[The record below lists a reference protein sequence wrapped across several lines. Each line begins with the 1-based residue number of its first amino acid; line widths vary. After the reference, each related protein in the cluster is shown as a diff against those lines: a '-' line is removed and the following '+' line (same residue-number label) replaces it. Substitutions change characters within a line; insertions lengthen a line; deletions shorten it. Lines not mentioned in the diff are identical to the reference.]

1 MSETTT
7 RQLPFSS
14 KMGFGVGQ
22 LGEGITMVVFGT
34 FTLFFFNQIIGVSAT
49 LTATALAIAIGFDA
63 VSDPIAGSISDRL
76 KSRWGRRLPLM
87 ASSSVPLALS
97 VIALFNPPSGMH
109 ELFYFGWLLVFA
121 ILARLF
127 LTLYHVPH
135 MALGAEI
142 SSDYTDRTRVF
153 SYSQAFSTLGTAAFA
168 FLMYTFVFPTPEDGT
183 HGLLRAAGYPQ
194 LAAIAA
200 VGIVISISLCV
211 WGTLKEV
218 PYMPVWEPEPE
229 RLGPRRVWRE
239 VREALGSRSYRM
251 LLSVMV
257 VTLLVLGIEG
267 TFMAYLYVH
276 FWELDTEQMRWLG
289 PVGLVGLPISV
300 MVIPQLTKRFDK
312 RRLMAVLGA
321 CVIINMNILI
331 VLRLFTDLLPENGE
345 TLLFALFLV
354 SSFVGGLLAPAM
366 LVTFNSMFADVADE
380 LEYREGVRQEGII
393 YSARSF
399 VAKAAG
405 SLATVIGGIALD
417 LISFPRGAAV
427 GDIAPETIYHLGLIA
442 GPPAMIIGL
451 AGLSFYLWYDLS
463 RERVAEIAEALNQR
477 KEQAAS
483 PETAPHSA
491 ESASDRGA
499 I

>member
-1 MSETTT
+1 MAISVADKTTG

-22 LGEGITMVVFGT
+22 LGEGITTVVFGT

-49 LTATALAIAIGFDA
+49 LTAAALAIAIAFDA

-76 KSRWGRRLPLM
+76 KSRWGRRLPMM
-87 ASSSVPLALS
+87 ASSSVPLAIS
-97 VIALFNPPSGMH
+97 VMALFNPPEGMP

-121 ILARLF
+121 VLARLF

-135 MALGAEI
+135 MAMGAEI
-142 SSDYTDRTRVF
+142 AHDYTDRTRVF

-168 FLMYTFVFPTPEDGT
+168 FLMYSFVFPTPEDGS
-183 HGLLRAAGYPQ
+183 HGLLNAAGYPH
-194 LAAIAA
+194 LAGIAA
-200 VGIVISISLCV
+200 AGIVISISLCV
-211 WGTLKEV
+211 WGTKKEV

-229 RLGPRRVWRE
+229 RLGPKRLWRE

-289 PVGLVGLPISV
+289 PVTLLGLPLSV
-300 MVIPQLTKRFDK
+300 VLIPHFTKRFDK

-345 TLLFALFLV
+345 TLLFALFLC
-354 SSFVGGLLAPAM
+354 SSFFSGLLAPAM

-380 LEYREGVRQEGII
+380 LEFREGVRQEGII

-405 SLATVIGGIALD
+405 SLATIIGGIALD

-427 GDIAPETIYHLGLIA
+427 GEIAPETIYHLGLIA

-451 AGLSFYLWYDLS
+451 SGLSFYLWYELS
-463 RERVAEIAEALNQR
+463 RERMQEIAEVLAR
-477 KEQAAS
+477 RREEAS
-483 PETAPHSA
+483 TP
-491 ESASDRGA
+491 
-499 I
+499 